1 MYPLKGQG
9 CQTHFHWGHIS
20 LTVAFKGLDVI
31 LGLYT
36 RNYSLSRGKE
46 LGSCRRVE
54 MQAGT
59 KQGGGPDSARGLCVC
74 HL

>member
-31 LGLYT
+31 LGLYKCNHST
-36 RNYSLSRGKE
+36 VKRE
-46 LGSCRRVE
+46 LGD
-54 MQAGT
+54 ADG
-59 KQGGGPDSARGLCVC
+59 
-74 HL
+74 